1 MFFSYKKYHSPK
13 NGTIVVSRFFSET
26 PSIFVD
32 KCLQSGNYIINM
44 WKNSLSFLPDTY
56 APKNI
61 LMLGLGGGNVISP
74 LKEKY
79 PLASIA
85 VIEWDEVMVQT
96 PYQNIYKI

>member
-1 MFFSYKKYHSPK
+1 M
-13 NGTIVVSRFFSET
+13 SRFFSET